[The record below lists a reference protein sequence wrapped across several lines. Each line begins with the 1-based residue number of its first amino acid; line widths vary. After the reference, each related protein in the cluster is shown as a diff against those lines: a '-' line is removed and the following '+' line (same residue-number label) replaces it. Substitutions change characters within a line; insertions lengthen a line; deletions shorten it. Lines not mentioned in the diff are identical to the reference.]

1 MKFFKGC
8 MEGNMEAKI
17 KELQEK
23 IRQMMVVDE
32 QMSKAIK
39 EMKGK

>member
-1 MKFFKGC
+1 
-8 MEGNMEAKI
+8 MEAKI
-17 KELQEK
+17 RELQEK

>member
-1 MKFFKGC
+1 
-8 MEGNMEAKI
+8 MEAKI